1 MNKAIDSSFSD
12 VGMISKNRNKKV
24 LTLVHDT
31 MCSSKSLFSHK
42 AVSLLFLQL
51 SQRKEATT

>member
-1 MNKAIDSSFSD
+1 
-12 VGMISKNRNKKV
+12 MISIENRKTKV

-42 AVSLLFLQL
+42 AASLLLQL
-51 SQRKEATT
+51 SQRKEANVVEG